1 MIYFKKL
8 EKLVN
13 MIRKFKFIII
23 LFSLIIYFELLQRFK
38 WDFFVLPVLHLGV
51 TLVMYLGIIF
61 IADFQKFEHVHLVLM
76 YALYIVFFSIGTS
89 FFSAKIFNNLKQ
101 SYTNSIIQDLPLH
114 TRWVVNTFLLLSILK
129 FLFLFELSYINLL

>member
-1 MIYFKKL
+1 MIFT
-8 EKLVN
+8 
-13 MIRKFKFIII
+13 FKFIII

-38 WDFFVLPVLHLGV
+38 WDFFVLLVLHLGV

-114 TRWVVNTFLLLSILK
+114 TRWVVNTFLLLSIFMTIIYFYLVGSNIVLI
-129 FLFLFELSYINLL
+129 FLDYL